1 MLSSIHLKNTESGLF
16 CNSRLGSSV
25 LRQGSLGL
33 EGGTRAAC
41 KGYKFAKGGS
51 NWASF
56 RGLLIQSFK
65 KIISIK
71 KNFWTLDFKFWGQ
84 GYLDYKVYAIFH
96 YLKSITIWHTPGQHS
111 DKFCIQ
117 NCVSMNRLSN
127 YLLRPNKAWHLKIL
141 TLWYIKLYLC

>member
-1 MLSSIHLKNTESGLF
+1 MSPDYSYHENNKYVRLSKKDLPLHSYCIIWELCHPTQTVYNPQQVRCMLSSIHLKNTESGLF

-65 KIISIK
+65 KN
-71 KNFWTLDFKFWGQ
+71 NFYQEK
-84 GYLDYKVYAIFH
+84 
-96 YLKSITIWHTPGQHS
+96 
-111 DKFCIQ
+111 
-117 NCVSMNRLSN
+117 
-127 YLLRPNKAWHLKIL
+127 LLNSRFQIL
-141 TLWYIKLYLC
+141 RSGVFGL